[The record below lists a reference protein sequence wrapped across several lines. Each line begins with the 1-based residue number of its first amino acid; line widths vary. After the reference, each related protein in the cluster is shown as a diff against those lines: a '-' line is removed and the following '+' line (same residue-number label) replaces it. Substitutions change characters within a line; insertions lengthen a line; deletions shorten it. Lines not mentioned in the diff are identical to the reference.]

1 MATNAAEYKASR
13 RLFGRY
19 RGFREKAVANRAK
32 RAHGERMHTNSAGA
46 ELSAKDSGLS

>member
-19 RGFREKAVANRAK
+19 RHFNEKAIANRAK
-32 RAHGERMHTNSAGA
+32 RAHGEGMHNNSAGA
-46 ELSAKDSGLS
+46 DRPAKDGGR